1 MIALHSK
8 DITQAFHRDY
18 TSWLKGLIYAV
29 AMFAILFFC
38 QQVFAAD
45 GNEFANATAKVEGWV
60 KGNLGKLAAL
70 LCVAIGAIVA
80 AVKKDWTWLGGAI
93 VLAMFVGIILGI
105 INASFT
111 ATI

>member
-8 DITQAFHRDY
+8 DTNQAFHHDCRL
-18 TSWLKGLIYAV
+18 WLKALIYAGGL
-29 AMFAILFFC
+29 FAVLFFC

-45 GNEFANATAKVEGWV
+45 GTEFATATTKVEGWV

-70 LCVAIGAIVA
+70 LCVAIGSIVA
-80 AVKKDWTWLGGAI
+80 AVRKDWTWLGGSI

>member
-1 MIALHSK
+1 MLALYSK
-8 DITQAFHRDY
+8 FISQAARCDY
-18 TSWLKGLIYAV
+18 RLWLKALIYAGSMV
-29 AMFAILFFC
+29 AILFFC
-38 QQVFAAD
+38 QQVLAAD
-45 GNEFANATAKVEGWV
+45 GTEFATATAKVEGWV

-80 AVKKDWTWLGGAI
+80 AVRKDWTWLGGSI